1 MLRVR
6 FLVLLSAC
14 LVATGAC
21 SVGASASTGPS
32 ATTGGSNSPAT
43 PTTTATVLPSASA
56 AASPSFFV
64 GTCPN
69 PEGDIANTCLGTVQA
84 GTYTTKTF
92 YPYMTY
98 TVPAGWSDME
108 DLPGNF
114 VLIPPGATLDGINA
128 GTSDYLGVYAAVA
141 APDHCLGQPSDTVPQ
156 TFDGLLGWLKHDPAI
171 IVSNVKEVTIGGLS
185 GTVLDT
191 RMRGTKGD
199 GCPDGVWADLIV
211 GVDNSSL
218 VHSVGPDPATR
229 TRLYLL
235 RNGTEVLAIEVA
247 DVPNGQSS
255 AADWFKAATPVVQSL
270 SFSK

>member
-1 MLRVR
+1 M
-6 FLVLLSAC
+6 
-14 LVATGAC
+14 
-21 SVGASASTGPS
+21 
-32 ATTGGSNSPAT
+32 
-43 PTTTATVLPSASA
+43 LPSASA